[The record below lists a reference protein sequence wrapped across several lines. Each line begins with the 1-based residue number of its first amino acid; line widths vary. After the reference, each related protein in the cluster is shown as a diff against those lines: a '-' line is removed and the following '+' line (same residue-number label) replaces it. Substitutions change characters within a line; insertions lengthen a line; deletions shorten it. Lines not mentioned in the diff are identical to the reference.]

1 MESITELKC
10 DILLVCE
17 TWLTTAKNDVTA
29 SISDFGYNIYHVIR
43 KNSSKIR
50 EGGVRILYRTNIKP
64 VRLNCGSYS
73 SFEHCALYICCPKTR
88 GGVEDTRLE
97 AKAKDTKKIRGQGQ
111 EQPFRGQ
118 TFSRPRTGMLEAKAK
133 DTSASALQKKRSS

>member
-29 SISDFGYNIYHVIR
+29 SISDFGYKIQHVIR
-43 KNSSKIR
+43 KNSAKIR
-50 EGGVRILYRTNIKP
+50 GGGVGILRRTNIKP

-73 SFEHCALYICCPKTR
+73 SFEHCALYICCPKTAIRFNFIVLYRLLDIIGVAR
-88 GGVEDTRLE
+88 GGE
-97 AKAKDTKKIRGQGQ
+97 AQGARAPPNQNTTNDKK
-111 EQPFRGQ
+111 
-118 TFSRPRTGMLEAKAK
+118 L
-133 DTSASALQKKRSS
+133 